1 MDHACGGNP
10 YPHPVIQVVSSTLH
24 IEKQWSGD
32 GDKPESITVD
42 IKQGGDSYKTVT
54 LKSDDDSGK
63 LVHGRDHSGR
73 RRERRT
79 R

>member
-42 IKQGGDSYKTVT
+42 IKQGNDTYKTVT
-54 LKSDDDSGK
+54 LKRDDSGK
-63 LVHGRDHSGR
+63 WSTDVIIPAGAQ
-73 RRERRT
+73 RRT